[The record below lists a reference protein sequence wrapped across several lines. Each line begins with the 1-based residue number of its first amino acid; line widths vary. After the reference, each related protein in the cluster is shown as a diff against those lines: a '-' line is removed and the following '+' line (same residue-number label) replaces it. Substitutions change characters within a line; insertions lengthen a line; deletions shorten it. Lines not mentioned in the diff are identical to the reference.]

1 MYIVSAAYL
10 LQGSAYPLQDRD
22 RRVVSPCYRGARH
35 GGAAG
40 EGDRT
45 GRGGSCAGPAPGAR
59 LGRVRE
65 PATPYPRMG
74 SLAGLAV
81 VVAPLAIFAT
91 RPALTRTI
99 PFTYAFGDHGPGHYV
114 NAPAPAG
121 GHERVP
127 GRGLRRRQ
135 VLSR

>member
-1 MYIVSAAYL
+1 MAGQRAKAIGRA
-10 LQGSAYPLQDRD
+10 
-22 RRVVSPCYRGARH
+22 
-35 GGAAG
+35 AAG
-40 EGDRT
+40 LA
-45 GRGGSCAGPAPGAR
+45 RGPRREPGWVE
-59 LGRVRE
+59 VRE

-135 VLSR
+135 VPSR